1 MIFRKSSGFDRH
13 FCVVLSHFLPA
24 TERRREKGQAV
35 AMGTTSLSFVINLML
50 TFLMESAIEE
60 ERLIWDLLFQ
70 AVDQF
75 MKEK

>member
-1 MIFRKSSGFDRH
+1 MIFRKSSEFDRH

-24 TERRREKGQAV
+24 TERLREKGQAV
-35 AMGTTSLSFVINLML
+35 AMGTTSMSFVINLML

-70 AVDQF
+70 ALDQF